1 MVLLDLENVL
11 IDVLPGLSMPA
22 GAASFVFARIEWIQ
36 AFFWRK
42 RKPEKEKEENI
53 WRRSL
58 KDNEKSRFRSRD
70 FCQFLEGFGI
80 GFGEFGLG
88 KKVSV
93 SENLVSEKSLGIG
106 FGIFGIGKKVSV
118 SVSENLVSEK
128 KSWYRFR
135 SKFWYLHSVIQ
146 RWQIWGWSVTLFG
159 GYSYDV
165 GSAAIGVQHTEV
177 PNLPRSGL

>member
-1 MVLLDLENVL
+1 MVLLDLENEL

-80 GFGEFGLG
+80 GFREFGLG

-93 SENLVSEKSLGIG
+93 LVLENLVLEKKSRFRFPRIWSWKKSLG
-106 FGIFGIGKKVSV
+106 FRFVKFGIGKKISVSVTVKILVSSFSGVSV
-118 SVSENLVSEK
+118 SVSVS
-128 KSWYRFR
+128 
-135 SKFWYLHSVIQ
+135 Q
-146 RWQIWGWSVTLFG
+146 CQ
-159 GYSYDV
+159 
-165 GSAAIGVQHTEV
+165 
-177 PNLPRSGL
+177 